1 VQELIKQL
9 AGAKTLK
16 ESEEIVKKIKAAET
30 GEK

>member
-16 ESEEIVKKIKAAET
+16 ESDEIVKKIKEAEK
-30 GEK
+30 GPS